1 MKIGIYKITS
11 PTNRI
16 YIGQSIDI
24 ERRFRYYKNINCKG
38 QPLLYKSLLKY
49 GPDKHSFD
57 IIELCDCNDLNIKER
72 FWQDFYN
79 VLNGGLNCNLTETD
93 LIPKKHSEETKI
105 KISNSN
111 KGKIVSEETKLKLSK
126 IKKETTLGSNNNF
139 YNKKHSEKSLS
150 LMSEIKSG
158 VNNPNSKIVLN
169 LETGIFYESTIE
181 AAAST
186 TFIGFKYLRRVLRG
200 DRINKTP
207 FIYV

>member
-24 ERRFRYYKNINCKG
+24 DRRFRFYKNINCKG

-49 GPDKHSFD
+49 GPDKHLFE
-57 IIELCDCNDLNIKER
+57 IIELCDFSELNIKER
-72 FWQDFYN
+72 FWQDYYD
-79 VLNGGLNCNLTETD
+79 VLNGGLNCNLTETNI
-93 LIPKKHSEETKI
+93 LPKKHSEETKL

-111 KGKIVSEETKLKLSK
+111 KGKTFSEETKLKLSK

-139 YNKKHSEKSLS
+139 YNKKHSEKSLI
-150 LMSEIKSG
+150 LMAKIKSG
-158 VNNPNSKIVLN
+158 ANNPNAKIVLN

-181 AAAST
+181 AAEST
-186 TFIGFKYLRRVLRG
+186 TFIGFKYLRRVLSG
-200 DRINKTP
+200 ARINKTP